1 MSKHLFNG
9 QKCGVEAKVKVIYHS
24 KHGDIIYQ
32 YIMFCK
38 ILDEQIKKHGYSK
51 MAIQETIRICSSK
64 KILQEYLR
72 RKESEIMNI
81 MSALFDQDVVTS
93 ELIAAK
99 EARTEERGKKNGER
113 NSNINS
119 IKNMM
124 CDLGVTLSKALD
136 VLKIPE
142 TERAYYI
149 KMIEEKKV
157 TE

>member
-1 MSKHLFNG
+1 
-9 QKCGVEAKVKVIYHS
+9 
-24 KHGDIIYQ
+24 
-32 YIMFCK
+32 
-38 ILDEQIKKHGYSK
+38 

-99 EARTEERGKKNGER
+99 EARAEERGER
-113 NSNINS
+113 KSNINS

-142 TERAYYI
+142 KERAYYI
-149 KMIEEKKV
+149 KTIEGKKI